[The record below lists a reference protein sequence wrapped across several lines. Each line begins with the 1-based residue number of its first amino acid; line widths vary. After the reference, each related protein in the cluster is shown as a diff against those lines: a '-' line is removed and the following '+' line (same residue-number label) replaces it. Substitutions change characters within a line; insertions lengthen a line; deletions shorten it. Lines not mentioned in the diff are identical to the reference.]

1 MMGISRGHSGRGSG
15 TSEELREVG
24 LISSVYSA
32 RGGESRVMMK
42 TGRLGHKQG
51 KRD

>member
-1 MMGISRGHSGRGSG
+1 MEGVQEPARSSGRWD
-15 TSEELREVG
+15 
-24 LISSVYSA
+24 LISSVHSA